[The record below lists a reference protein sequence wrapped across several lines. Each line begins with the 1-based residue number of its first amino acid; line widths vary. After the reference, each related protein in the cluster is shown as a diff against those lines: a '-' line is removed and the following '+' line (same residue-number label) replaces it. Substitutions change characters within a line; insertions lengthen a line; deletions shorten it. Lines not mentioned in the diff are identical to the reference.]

1 MDDNSNTSPLGT
13 QPGSIFATIVSARSV
28 QRVATKADLRKFV
41 ETGRFFWLDIVGSD
55 EAVRATFL
63 RELGLKEADSVWMQR
78 FGQTG
83 RMTIGQEVLRTV
95 TWLSEVSP
103 SLTEIHLLA
112 SRKCILTVWTGDAS
126 ALNEIRAQFAERAEE
141 LEKSPYQAAAIVL
154 QLLLGTLD
162 QATSAIDVRLQEFR
176 EQLKRNPTTI
186 DLTMLTDRLQRL
198 RSAWSAIDRYS
209 TAVRSAIVGIEAL
222 GIDQRAAAELNNY
235 ADQVDDIEHRL
246 HERYQW
252 GADIAQSS
260 AAAIAK
266 RQGEQ
271 INRLTIVSL
280 MFLPITFL
288 TGFFGMNFDWMIN
301 TLGSPA
307 AFFLLGILLPTASVI
322 VTVLWLKRRGLM

>member
-13 QPGSIFATIVSARSV
+13 QPGSIVATIVSARSI
-28 QRVATKADLRKFV
+28 QRAATTADLRKFV

-63 RELGLKEADSVWMQR
+63 RELGLKEEDSVWMQR

-112 SRKCILTVWTGDAS
+112 SRKYILTVWTGDAS

-186 DLTMLTDRLQRL
+186 DLTMLTGRLQSL
-198 RSAWSAIDRYS
+198 LTAWSAIDRYS

-222 GIDQRAAAELNNY
+222 GIDQRGAAELNNY

>member
-1 MDDNSNTSPLGT
+1 MDDNSNTSPLGR

-28 QRVATKADLRKFV
+28 QRVATKADLRQFV

-55 EAVRATFL
+55 ETVRATFL

-209 TAVRSAIVGIEAL
+209 TTVRSAIVGIEAL

-252 GADIAQSS
+252 GADIVQSY
-260 AAAIAK
+260 ATAIAK

-307 AFFLLGILLPTASVI
+307 AFFFWDSCC
-322 VTVLWLKRRGLM
+322 RQ

>member
-1 MDDNSNTSPLGT
+1 M
-13 QPGSIFATIVSARSV
+13 
-28 QRVATKADLRKFV
+28 
-41 ETGRFFWLDIVGSD
+41 
-55 EAVRATFL
+55 
-63 RELGLKEADSVWMQR
+63 
-78 FGQTG
+78 
-83 RMTIGQEVLRTV
+83 
-95 TWLSEVSP
+95 
-103 SLTEIHLLA
+103 
-112 SRKCILTVWTGDAS
+112 
-126 ALNEIRAQFAERAEE
+126 
-141 LEKSPYQAAAIVL
+141 
-154 QLLLGTLD
+154 
-162 QATSAIDVRLQEFR
+162 
-176 EQLKRNPTTI
+176 
-186 DLTMLTDRLQRL
+186 
-198 RSAWSAIDRYS
+198 
-209 TAVRSAIVGIEAL
+209 
-222 GIDQRAAAELNNY
+222 NNY

-271 INRLTIVSL
+271 INRLTIISL

>member
-13 QPGSIFATIVSARSV
+13 QSGSIFATIVSARSV
-28 QRVATKADLRKFV
+28 QRVATKADLRQFV

-55 EAVRATFL
+55 ETVRATFL
-63 RELGLKEADSVWMQR
+63 RELGLKEADSVWIQR

-83 RMTIGQEVLRTV
+83 RMTIDQEVLRTV

-126 ALNEIRAQFAERAEE
+126 ALNEIRAQFAERVEE

-162 QATSAIDVRLQEFR
+162 QASSAIDVRLQEFR
-176 EQLKRNPTTI
+176 EQLKQNPTTI
-186 DLTMLTDRLQRL
+186 DLTVLTDRLQRL

-209 TAVRSAIVGIEAL
+209 TTVRSAIVGIEAL

-246 HERYQW
+246 NERYQW

-271 INRLTIVSL
+271 INRLTVVSL
-280 MFLPITFL
+280 LFLPITFL
-288 TGFFGMNFDWMIN
+288 TGFFGMNFNWMIN
-301 TLGSPA
+301 SLGSPA

>member
-13 QPGSIFATIVSARSV
+13 QPGSIVATIVSARSI
-28 QRVATKADLRKFV
+28 QRAATTADLRKFV

-63 RELGLKEADSVWMQR
+63 RELGLKEEDSVWMQR

-83 RMTIGQEVLRTV
+83 RMTIGQEALRTV
-95 TWLSEVSP
+95 AWLSEVSP

-112 SRKCILTVWTGDAS
+112 SRKYILTVWTGDAS

-186 DLTMLTDRLQRL
+186 DLTMLTGRLQSL
-198 RSAWSAIDRYS
+198 LSAWSAIDRYS

-222 GIDQRAAAELNNY
+222 GIDQRGAAELNNY

>member
-1 MDDNSNTSPLGT
+1 MDDNSNTSPLGKH
-13 QPGSIFATIVSARSV
+13 PGSILATIVSARSV
-28 QRVATKADLRKFV
+28 QRVATPGDLSKFV

-63 RELGLKEADSVWMQR
+63 RELGLKEEDSVWMQR

-112 SRKCILTVWTGDAS
+112 SRKYILTVWAGDAS

-186 DLTMLTDRLQRL
+186 DLTMLTGRLQRL
-198 RSAWSAIDRYS
+198 QSAWSAIDRYS

-222 GIDQRAAAELNNY
+222 GIDQRGAAELNNY

>member
-13 QPGSIFATIVSARSV
+13 QPGSIVATIVSARSI
-28 QRVATKADLRKFV
+28 QRAATTADLRKFV

-63 RELGLKEADSVWMQR
+63 RELGLKEEDSVWMQR

-83 RMTIGQEVLRTV
+83 RMTIGQEALRTV
-95 TWLSEVSP
+95 AWLSEVSP

-112 SRKCILTVWTGDAS
+112 SRKYILTVWTGDAS

-186 DLTMLTDRLQRL
+186 DLTMLTGRLQSL
-198 RSAWSAIDRYS
+198 LTAWSAIDRYS

-222 GIDQRAAAELNNY
+222 GIDQRGAAELNNY

>member
-13 QPGSIFATIVSARSV
+13 QPGSIVATIVSARSI
-28 QRVATKADLRKFV
+28 QRAATTADLRKFV

-63 RELGLKEADSVWMQR
+63 RELGLKEEDSVWMQR

-83 RMTIGQEVLRTV
+83 RMTIGQEALRTV
-95 TWLSEVSP
+95 AWLSEVSP

-112 SRKCILTVWTGDAS
+112 SRKYILTVWTGDAS

-162 QATSAIDVRLQEFR
+162 QATSGLDVRLQEFR

-198 RSAWSAIDRYS
+198 QSAWSAIDRYS

-222 GIDQRAAAELNNY
+222 GIDQRGAAELNNY

>member
-13 QPGSIFATIVSARSV
+13 QPGSIVATIVRARSI
-28 QRVATKADLRKFV
+28 QGAATTADLRKFV

-63 RELGLKEADSVWMQR
+63 RELGLKEEDSVWMQR

-112 SRKCILTVWTGDAS
+112 SRKYILTVWTGDAS

-186 DLTMLTDRLQRL
+186 DLTMLTGRLQSL
-198 RSAWSAIDRYS
+198 LTAWSAIDRYS

-222 GIDQRAAAELNNY
+222 GIDQRGAAELNNY

-288 TGFFGMNFDWMIN
+288 TGFFGMNFD
-301 TLGSPA
+301 
-307 AFFLLGILLPTASVI
+307 
-322 VTVLWLKRRGLM
+322 